1 MPQWLMDMIREQQT
15 WTEFGEAGL
24 PGGVTTEE
32 GVESNVEAL
41 TELITDPTNLL
52 YGLGGVGAGAGLLKK
67 VFQSTRNLK
76 NIPKASNVGVIG
88 DEMVDILK
96 LVEKIN
102 LENAKSLKNIKASK
116 AITKPQITHVPGH
129 GRSETTY
136 PLKITER
143 DLSSMYTKNIKPPV
157 HVPTKIIG
165 HVPSTQIEIHRQN
178 MLNSL
183 LKKIWP
189 AGLLG
194 IEGDTESFEGDD
206 LIDWE
211 NFIYTER

>member
-1 MPQWLMDMIREQQT
+1 MPKWLMDMIREQQT
-15 WTEFGEAGL
+15 WTEFGEKGL

-52 YGLGGVGAGAGLLKK
+52 YGLGGAGLLKK

-102 LENAKSLKNIKASK
+102 LENAKSLKNIKYK
-116 AITKPQITHVPGH
+116 L
-129 GRSETTY
+129 RSINNHNTWK
-136 PLKITER
+136 LDI
-143 DLSSMYTKNIKPPV
+143 
-157 HVPTKIIG
+157 
-165 HVPSTQIEIHRQN
+165 
-178 MLNSL
+178 
-183 LKKIWP
+183 
-189 AGLLG
+189 
-194 IEGDTESFEGDD
+194 
-206 LIDWE
+206 
-211 NFIYTER
+211 